1 MHLIKAP
8 TSPLGKIFE
17 VLQILT
23 KQLTSV
29 NSFPKKSI
37 SSFKN
42 IKIRVEYI
50 VLHCYAHFKWY
61 CHLWYPPF
69 LSKNFLRLPF
79 NKFSRFSISIFSQP
93 TIPVKKRGRGYQ
105 LCSIF
110 QPCYLKMLIMKT
122 WNLEYS
128 YSFIWFSNLMET
140 SNIDKKNPLKR

>member
-1 MHLIKAP
+1 MQYMYLIKAP
-8 TSPLGKIFE
+8 ASPLGEIFE

-23 KQLTSV
+23 KQLTLV
-29 NSFPKKSI
+29 NSSPKKSI

-42 IKIRVEYI
+42 IKNRVEYI
-50 VLHCYAHFKWY
+50 VLHYYTHFKWHF
-61 CHLWYPPF
+61 HLDIPF
-69 LSKNFLRLPF
+69 LSKNSLTLPF

-128 YSFIWFSNLMET
+128 YSFI
-140 SNIDKKNPLKR
+140 

>member
-1 MHLIKAP
+1 MQYMHLIKAP
-8 TSPLGKIFE
+8 ASPLGKIFE

-23 KQLTSV
+23 KQLTLV
-29 NSFPKKSI
+29 NSSPKKSI

-42 IKIRVEYI
+42 IKNRVEYI
-50 VLHCYAHFKWY
+50 VSHCYAHFKWY
-61 CHLWYPPF
+61 FHLDIPF
-69 LSKNFLRLPF
+69 LSKNSLTFPL

-128 YSFIWFSNLMET
+128 YSFI
-140 SNIDKKNPLKR
+140 